1 MLQTC
6 LSSIIDNHNLSIHDW
21 ETRISRWHLKL
32 HDVSFLDSIVE
43 YLDIAQDVELYGASI
58 FEVASKSGSRKWIS
72 LDAVG
77 LNIYDSKR
85 KPPTKRYVWTDIK
98 SFTAWDNKLEIVL
111 AHSPSNTLEFYVNN
125 HFATDLLIDLYQ
137 GSKELYSRR
146 KVVTGGSKYL
156 RRSESNSSM
165 RLRPHK
171 LTQEELAEIERVLT
185 ELELELPRRA
195 TGFEYAPWQVK
206 DHQRQAK
213 ALEAKLNLNIPSTG
227 ETRKMLRRV
236 ADIIVFLG
244 QDFFNTKEDDIDRPH
259 RYRGNFGKPPRPHI
273 HRTAVTCRT
282 KLLVAAAAARLL
294 ARRRQ
299 HTLMNRCASR
309 GAGAGRLIVFVRK
322 P

>member
-1 MLQTC
+1 M
-6 LSSIIDNHNLSIHDW
+6 SPA
-21 ETRISRWHLKL
+21 SRLKNSTGL
-32 HDVSFLDSIVE
+32 KSH
-43 YLDIAQDVELYGASI
+43 GAAGGTLLTN
-58 FEVASKSGSRKWIS
+58 V
-72 LDAVG
+72 
-77 LNIYDSKR
+77 
-85 KPPTKRYVWTDIK
+85 PPTSTDNCETSAIFYP
-98 SFTAWDNKLEIVL
+98 SFSTPPPNL
-111 AHSPSNTLEFYVNN
+111 P
-125 HFATDLLIDLYQ
+125 
-137 GSKELYSRR
+137 
-146 KVVTGGSKYL
+146 
-156 RRSESNSSM
+156 
-165 RLRPHK
+165 RPHK

-273 HRTAVTCRT
+273 PRTAVTCRT

-309 GAGAGRLIVFVRK
+309 VAGAGRLMASVRK